1 MQSEYRMVCIGVY
14 EWFRDACTVDV
25 AMCSVCACVCVQGK
39 CSREEAEEEGCRQ
52 MVKDF
57 IYDMPQNWD
66 FALHDLGSHSMFDTR
81 G

>member
-1 MQSEYRMVCIGVY
+1 MYVRL
-14 EWFRDACTVDV
+14 W
-25 AMCSVCACVCVQGK
+25 MCPCAVCACVCVQGG

-66 FALHDLGSHSMFDTR
+66 SLCHMIWAATQCLTQGGDWIQINV
-81 G
+81 